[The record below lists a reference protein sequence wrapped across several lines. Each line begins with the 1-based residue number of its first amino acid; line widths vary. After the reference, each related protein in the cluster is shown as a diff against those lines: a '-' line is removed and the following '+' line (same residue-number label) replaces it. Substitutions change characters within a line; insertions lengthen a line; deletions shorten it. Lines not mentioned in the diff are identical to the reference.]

1 MLDFCTRFLF
11 LHVARTLRALWVWLC
26 LFGLSALLGAPAFAD
41 ALNGPSAHHMKVELV
56 AETNYPAP
64 GKPLTLAIVMTPQPG
79 WHGYWVNPGEA
90 GFAPDF
96 KWTLPKGITASAPQF
111 PVPEKLVVAGLVNH
125 VFSGQHALLVALDIP
140 KMIGVGTKVPVSLKI
155 NYLVCSAEI
164 CVPESASL
172 DLQLIAGDGT
182 IAPARRVQFDGWRAA
197 LPTYIDQPVRMNV
210 SGDLLSIAIPYPA
223 TAPDPKQPW
232 LFEQQAG
239 SIVMG
244 TPQRF
249 RRTGDWLVAE
259 IKASPDIKRRWPII
273 ISPPLTSALPIDTPR
288 IFDGLL
294 SLGDGRG
301 LEVYGGDR
309 HDIPEGGTYI
319 GSDAPAPTSL
329 LAVLTA
335 LGGALLGGL
344 ILNLMPCVFP
354 VIGLKAISLARGGG
368 DEREVR
374 RDALAYAAGV
384 ILVCVALGG
393 LMLGLRAAGHAVGW
407 AFQLQDPRVIL
418 LLLVLVTAITANLA
432 GVFELQSVSAGDGL
446 TRQKGVAGSFW
457 TGALA
462 AFVATPCTGPFMAAA
477 LGAALVLPTFAAL
490 MIFAGLGLGLALP
503 FLLLG
508 FIPALRTRLPKPGP
522 WMRRFQ
528 QIMAIPMG
536 LTALGLLWLLWRQT
550 GANGL
555 MIGLVVAALGLLALW
570 LIGRNQHEGRKVG
583 LRNLLQWLIP
593 AAVGVALLAQIA
605 PPSEGAKVEA
615 GLLGAEAFSEARL
628 TALQAAHRPVF
639 VYFTADWCLTC
650 KVNEKVAIETQAV
663 ADAFKAKHVAVL
675 VGDWTNGDAAISH
688 FLAAH
693 GRSGVPFYLY
703 YPADGGAP
711 KELPQVLTS
720 VLLAGLN

>member
-1 MLDFCTRFLF
+1 MPHRHLHALF
-11 LHVARTLRALWVWLC
+11 TVNASLMRALVACVLGLVALC
-26 LFGLSALLGAPAFAD
+26 GAPALAD
-41 ALNGPSAHHMKVELV
+41 SFGGPSSHHMKVELV
-56 AETNYPAP
+56 AETDHPAP
-64 GKPLTLAIVMTPQPG
+64 GKPLSLAIVMTPQPG

-96 KWTLPKGITASAPQF
+96 KWTLPEGVTASAPQF
-111 PVPEKLVVAGLVNH
+111 PVPEKLVLSGLVNH
-125 VFSGQHALLVALDIP
+125 VFTGQHALLVSTKSPSPLA
-140 KMIGVGTKVPVSLKI
+140 VGTPIHVGLKT
-155 NYLVCSAEI
+155 NYLICSDQI
-164 CVPESASL
+164 CVPESAEAKL
-172 DLQLIAGDGT
+172 DLTVGDGHIDPT
-182 IAPARRVQFDGWRAA
+182 MATKFDQFRAA
-197 LPTYIDQPVRMNV
+197 LPKPLGADATYQIDKDHIR
-210 SGDLLSIAIPYPA
+210 LSIPYPA
-223 TAPDPKQPW
+223 SAALTNPW
-232 LFEQQAG
+232 LFAVTEHAVKAAGQQTVTRQGDALIIDAVSLNG
-239 SIVMG
+239 AEGLRAIDAVLA
-244 TPQRF
+244 
-249 RRTGDWLVAE
+249 TGGH
-259 IKASPDIKRRWPII
+259 R
-273 ISPPLTSALPIDTPR
+273 
-288 IFDGLL
+288 GLL
-294 SLGDGRG
+294 IHATPGIVAPS
-301 LEVYGGDR
+301 GGD
-309 HDIPEGGTYI
+309 
-319 GSDAPAPTSL
+319 TSL
-329 LAVLTA
+329 LAILTA

-407 AFQLQDPRVIL
+407 AFQLQDPKVIL

-432 GVFELQSVSAGDGL
+432 GLFELQSVSAGDGL
-446 TRQKGVAGSFW
+446 TRQKGLAGSFW

-508 FIPALRTRLPKPGP
+508 YVPALRTRLPKPGA

-528 QIMAIPMG
+528 QIMAIPMA
-536 LTALGLLWLLWRQT
+536 LTALGLLWLLWRQV
-550 GANGL
+550 GVNGL
-555 MIGLVVAALGLLALW
+555 LIGFAVGALALLALW
-570 LIGRNQHEGRKVG
+570 LVGRNQHEGRSVG
-583 LRNLLQWLIP
+583 VRNLIQLLVP

-605 PPSEGAKVEA
+605 PRAGGAKIEA
-615 GLLGAEAFSEARL
+615 GLLNAEPFSEARL
-628 TALQAAHRPVF
+628 AALQAAHRPVF

-650 KVNEKVAIETQAV
+650 KVNEKAAIETQAV

-720 VLLAGLN
+720 GLLAGL